1 MKCFVNFMK
10 TNLEFSL
17 LVWYHNWEEFYVPIL
32 VSGDLDEQPICFV
45 KCTGRTISF
54 ILQMSGIEY
63 SKDKKFQLA
72 YCKHCSEDEYGTVLK
87 QLWLTLNNNL

>member
-17 LVWYHNWEEFYVPIL
+17 LAWYYNWEEFYVPIL
-32 VSGDLDEQPICFV
+32 LSSNLTMCFV
-45 KCTGRTISF
+45 KCTGRITSL

-72 YCKHCSEDEYGTVLK
+72 YCKHCSEDENMGLS
-87 QLWLTLNNNL
+87 